1 MQVPSE
7 RAGGLSLIVLQ
18 ACPTTM
24 GFSLRAI
31 RTSCWRAASSLAIRS
46 QFALSSAIR
55 PSNGQQAGGEIGRIQ
70 AGGEMG
76 RIQASSVSSDLC
88 ADPPSAP
95 GVFPYRVKINAR
107 LLT

>member
-1 MQVPSE
+1 
-7 RAGGLSLIVLQ
+7 
-18 ACPTTM
+18 M

-76 RIQASSVSSDLC
+76 RIQAGGEMGRMRASSVSSDLC